1 MTRTHPTTEL
11 TVPQTQKAAII
22 EKSGDSV
29 KIVEKSVVQASEL
42 KPGEVLVKVLYSGV
56 CHTDVH
62 IAEGAL
68 GDPPIKPLVGGHE
81 GTGVI
86 VAIGEGT
93 QTPLSIGQAVGINWS
108 ARTCLSCQAC
118 IRGTGNEAMCPD
130 IKCSGFTVEGTF
142 QQYAVRHATHII
154 PIPDT
159 PVTFGG
165 SNSLRR
171 DIRALKQSD
180 MEPGDVVVITG
191 AGGGL
196 GHLAV
201 QYAINA
207 FGLRVI
213 AIDTGDNKKELCLK
227 LGAENFIDFKV
238 KNVHKQKSGNV
249 ADEVK
254 RITDGAG
261 AHAVL
266 VTSSATNGYEGVLD
280 YLRPCGRLLALGATI
295 GCKIDIDVITCISRS
310 ITIKG
315 MVIGNRAIAHQ
326 ALDISARG
334 RVNTVCRIE
343 PLAKLSEIFEE
354 LKS

>member
-93 QTPLSIGQAVGINWS
+93 QTPLSIGQAVGIN
-108 ARTCLSCQAC
+108 C
-118 IRGTGNEAMCPD
+118 NEAMCPD

-142 QQYAVRHATHII
+142 QQYAVRHATHVI

-227 LGAENFIDFKV
+227 LGAENFIDFK
-238 KNVHKQKSGNV
+238 KSGNV

-326 ALDISARG
+326 ALDIAARG

-354 LKS
+354 LKSGTLAGRVVLDLWA

>member
-93 QTPLSIGQAVGINWS
+93 QTPLSIGQAVGIN
-108 ARTCLSCQAC
+108 C
-118 IRGTGNEAMCPD
+118 
-130 IKCSGFTVEGTF
+130 
-142 QQYAVRHATHII
+142 
-154 PIPDT
+154 T

-227 LGAENFIDFKV
+227 LGAENFIDFK
-238 KNVHKQKSGNV
+238 KSGNV

-326 ALDISARG
+326 ALDIAARG

-354 LKS
+354 LKSGTLAGRVVLDLWA

>member
-93 QTPLSIGQAVGINWS
+93 QTPLSIGQAVGIN
-108 ARTCLSCQAC
+108 C
-118 IRGTGNEAMCPD
+118 NEAMCPD

-227 LGAENFIDFKV
+227 LGAENFIDFK
-238 KNVHKQKSGNV
+238 KSGNV

-326 ALDISARG
+326 ALDIAARG

-354 LKS
+354 LKSGTLAGRVVLDLWA

>member
-93 QTPLSIGQAVGINWS
+93 QTPLSIGQAVGIN
-108 ARTCLSCQAC
+108 C
-118 IRGTGNEAMCPD
+118 NEAMCPD

-227 LGAENFIDFKV
+227 LGAENFIDFK
-238 KNVHKQKSGNV
+238 KSGNV

-280 YLRPCGRLLALGATI
+280 YLRPCGGFWRSELLLGA
-295 GCKIDIDVITCISRS
+295 
-310 ITIKG
+310 
-315 MVIGNRAIAHQ
+315 
-326 ALDISARG
+326 
-334 RVNTVCRIE
+334 
-343 PLAKLSEIFEE
+343 KLI
-354 LKS
+354 

>member
-93 QTPLSIGQAVGINWS
+93 QTPLSIGQAVGIN
-108 ARTCLSCQAC
+108 C
-118 IRGTGNEAMCPD
+118 NEAMCPD

-142 QQYAVRHATHII
+142 QQYAVRHATHVI

-171 DIRALKQSD
+171 NIRALKQSD

-227 LGAENFIDFKV
+227 LGAENFIDFK
-238 KNVHKQKSGNV
+238 KSGNV

-326 ALDISARG
+326 ALDIAARG

-354 LKS
+354 LKSGTLAGRVVLDLWA